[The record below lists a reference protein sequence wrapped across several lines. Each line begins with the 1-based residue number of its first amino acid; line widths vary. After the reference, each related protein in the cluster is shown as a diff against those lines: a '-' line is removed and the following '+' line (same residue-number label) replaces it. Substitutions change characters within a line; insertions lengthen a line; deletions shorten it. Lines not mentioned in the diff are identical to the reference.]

1 MEQRQRP
8 AQRPRLTREEL
19 AARRRRRRLRLVRN
33 WVLFLSGC
41 GALVGVMTGLLLWAM
56 PQLSGLVAGRQEFA
70 APSYDLS
77 GYLFDPDDPYLVL
90 VNGQLPM
97 SENDQTAPALAAAQ
111 QHDGKQRHHQH
122 KVDKPRRL
130 AHQFPQL
137 RFQARKQQIDERVFH
152 SAASP
157 PSVMAKN
164 SSSSERSPPSP
175 CRLVAAR
182 RPCIMM

>member
-97 SENDQTAPALAAAQ
+97 SENDQTAPALAAA
-111 QHDGKQRHHQH
+111 
-122 KVDKPRRL
+122 
-130 AHQFPQL
+130 
-137 RFQARKQQIDERVFH
+137 DEAGGILLE
-152 SAASP
+152 AA
-157 PSVMAKN
+157 
-164 SSSSERSPPSP
+164 
-175 CRLVAAR
+175 AAAAWR
-182 RPCIMM
+182 